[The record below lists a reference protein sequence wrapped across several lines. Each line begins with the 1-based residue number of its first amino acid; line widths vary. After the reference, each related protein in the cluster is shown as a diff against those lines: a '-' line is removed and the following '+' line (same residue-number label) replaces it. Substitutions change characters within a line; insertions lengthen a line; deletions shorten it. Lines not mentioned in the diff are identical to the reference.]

1 MPTKIYVNL
10 PVKDLARS
18 TEFFDKLGFAFDKRF
33 SNDRAG
39 CLIISDDIYAM
50 LITEPFFRSFTTK
63 ELADASRTTEAIVAL
78 EVDTRQQVDEMAARA
93 LESGGSPA
101 SEPMEQD
108 GMYERSFADPDGHLW
123 EVFHMDPA
131 AGCPLDKATT
141 GRFRQ

>member
-18 TEFFDKLGFAFDKRF
+18 TEFFNKLGFSFDERF
-33 SNDRAG
+33 SNDQAG

-63 ELADASRTTEAIVAL
+63 ELADASQTTEAIVAL

-131 AGCPLDKATT
+131 AVRAG
-141 GRFRQ
+141 

>member
-10 PVKDLARS
+10 PVKDLPRS
-18 TEFFDKLGFAFDKRF
+18 TEFFSKLGFSFDERF
-33 SNDRAG
+33 SNDQAG

-63 ELADASRTTEAIVAL
+63 ELADASKTTEAIVAL
-78 EVDTRQQVDEMAARA
+78 EVGTKQQVDEMAARA

-123 EVFHMDPA
+123 EVFHMEPA
-131 AGCPLDKATT
+131 AVRAG
-141 GRFRQ
+141 

>member
-18 TEFFDKLGFAFDKRF
+18 TEFFNKLGFSFDERF
-33 SNDRAG
+33 SNDQAG

-63 ELADASRTTEAIVAL
+63 ELADASQTTEAIVAL

-123 EVFHMDPA
+123 EVFHMDTA
-131 AGCPLDKATT
+131 AVRAG
-141 GRFRQ
+141 

>member
-18 TEFFDKLGFAFDKRF
+18 TEFFNKLGFSFDERF
-33 SNDRAG
+33 SNDQAG

-63 ELADASRTTEAIVAL
+63 ELADASQTTEAIVAL

-123 EVFHMDPA
+123 EVAYNPFTD
-131 AGCPLDKATT
+131 LT
-141 GRFRQ
+141 

>member
-18 TEFFDKLGFAFDKRF
+18 TEFFNKLGFSFDERF
-33 SNDRAG
+33 SNDQSG
-39 CLIISDDIYAM
+39 CLIIGDDIYAM

-63 ELADASRTTEAIVAL
+63 ELADASKATEAIVAL
-78 EVDTRQQVDEMAARA
+78 EVDTRQQVDEMAGRA
-93 LESGGSPA
+93 LASGGSPA

-123 EVFHMDPA
+123 EVFHMDAAAVPA
-131 AGCPLDKATT
+131 G
-141 GRFRQ
+141 

>member
-18 TEFFDKLGFAFDKRF
+18 TEFFNKLGFSFDKQF
-33 SNDRAG
+33 SNDKAG
-39 CLIISDDIYAM
+39 CLIISNDIYAM

-63 ELADASRTTEAIVAL
+63 ELADTSKTTEAIVAL

-131 AGCPLDKATT
+131 TVPAG
-141 GRFRQ
+141 

>member
-18 TEFFDKLGFAFDKRF
+18 TEFFNKLGFSFDKQF
-33 SNDRAG
+33 SNDQAG
-39 CLIISDDIYAM
+39 CLIISNDIYAM

-63 ELADASRTTEAIVAL
+63 ELADTSKTTEAIVAL

-131 AGCPLDKATT
+131 AVPAG
-141 GRFRQ
+141 